1 VDITGRSII
10 VTGGGSGLGRASAEL
25 LAARG
30 AHVVVVDISADAGA
44 TVADQI
50 GGTFA
55 AADVTSAEDVIA
67 AVDAAIAVAPLWGV
81 VNCAG
86 GGSSRRTIGRDGSYD
101 SAHPLTDF
109 ERVVT
114 LNLVGTFNVARIAA
128 TAMSRN
134 EPDADGCRGAI
145 VNTASVAAF
154 DGQIGQSAYAAA
166 KAGIAG
172 LTLPLAR
179 DLSAA
184 GVRVNTIA
192 PGTFETPPMLAVAPR
207 LRASLAASVPFPH
220 RLGRPPEFASLA
232 HELLTNTYLNGTVVR
247 LDGAIRMPPK

>member
-1 VDITGRSII
+1 MDITGRSII

-25 LAARG
+25 LAQRG
-30 AHVVVVDISADAGA
+30 AHVVVVDISADAGK
-44 TVADQI
+44 TVADQV

-55 AADVTSAEDVIA
+55 AADVTSADDVIA
-67 AVDAAIAVAPLWGV
+67 AVDTAIAVAPLWGV

-86 GGSSRRTIGRDGSYD
+86 GGSIHRTIGRDGSYD
-101 SAHPLTDF
+101 SAHPLAEF
-109 ERVVT
+109 EKVVT

-134 EPDADGCRGAI
+134 EPDTDGCRGAI

-154 DGQIGQSAYAAA
+154 DGQIGQTAYAAA

-192 PGTFETPPMLAVAPR
+192 PGTFETPPMLAVPAE

-232 HELLTNTYLNGTVVR
+232 LELLTNTYLNGTVVR